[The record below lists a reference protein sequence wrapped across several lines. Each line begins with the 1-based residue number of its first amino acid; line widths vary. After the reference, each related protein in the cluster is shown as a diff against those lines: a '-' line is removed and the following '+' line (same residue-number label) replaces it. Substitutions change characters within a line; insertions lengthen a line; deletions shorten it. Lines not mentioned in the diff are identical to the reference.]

1 MRRLIGHWA
10 PVMLCIAALATN
22 TLAQNAE
29 RERYLFMDELKLPA
43 KAVMRT
49 VVQGTKIDELT
60 VEVLSI
66 LRNFGPKRDVILGRI
81 TDKRAL
87 KAGIVGGM
95 SGSPIYINGKIIG
108 ALAYGWGFQKDA
120 YIGIQPIEQM
130 LRLRGA
136 PKARRR
142 GRPRGGRLPL
152 HDGEELFCRAL
163 YRLDS
168 PKPTGRKAAPE
179 TAGAPQ
185 LRALANPLTVSGVN
199 ERTFALVRKLFAG
212 TNFVPLAGGGA
223 PAEAMARP
231 VKLVPGAAVAV
242 VLASGDVDVSMV
254 GTCTDVVG
262 NRVLA
267 FGHDI
272 FGEGKVDLPMAGG
285 YIHATIPSVMRSFK
299 LGSPTKIVGRFHQD
313 EQAGVLGDLATKARR
328 VPVRIVVTDGAGEK
342 QTFNFQIVH
351 SIRFTRRM
359 LRTVISAAISGQ
371 AELPRLSIMR
381 YTGEAFFQGFR
392 SLTYKNSVIAD
403 EWDLMRDLIGP
414 IDLMMDNRFGEA
426 TFKELRLEI
435 TVVDEPLA
443 AKIINVRTPNKRF
456 RPGET
461 VTAAVVLR
469 PYRKDDIVETIRL
482 RLPTDLPDGSYRC
495 MVGDA
500 GEEMEL
506 LTDLEP
512 HRFKPRDLAGVLKA
526 LRIGAKRER
535 LYMRLVLPSGGL
547 AVEGIPLADLPP
559 SRARL
564 LTGSGLT
571 KIQRYRRS
579 IGTSKPMPF
588 LVRGGR
594 GFEIVVDKNAPR

>member
-10 PVMLCIAALATN
+10 PVMICIAVLTTN
-22 TLAQNAE
+22 ALAQNAE

-66 LRNFGPKRDVILGRI
+66 MRNFGPKRDVILGRI
-81 TDKRAL
+81 TDKRAI

-142 GRPRGGRLPL
+142 GRPRAGRLPL

-168 PKPTGRKAAPE
+168 PKPTGRKAALE

-185 LRALANPLTVSGVN
+185 LRPLANPLTVSGVN
-199 ERTFALVRKLFAG
+199 ERTFTLVRKLFAG

-223 PAEAMARP
+223 PAEVMARP
-231 VKLVPGAAVAV
+231 VKLVPGSAVTI
-242 VLASGDVDVSMV
+242 VLASGDVDMSMV

-267 FGHDI
+267 FGHSI

-313 EQAGVLGDLATKARR
+313 EQVGTLGDLATKARR
-328 VPVRIVVTDGAGEK
+328 VPVQIVVTDGDGEK
-342 QTFNFQIVH
+342 QTFNFQVVH
-351 SIRFTRRM
+351 SINFTRRM

-381 YTGEAFFQGFR
+381 YTGEVFFQGLG
-392 SLTYKNSVIAD
+392 SLTYKNSVAD
-403 EWDLMRDLIGP
+403 GWDLMRDLIAP
-414 IDLMMDNRFGEA
+414 IELMMDNQFGEA
-426 TFKELRLEI
+426 TLKELRLEI
-435 TVVDEPLA
+435 TIVDEPLA
-443 AKIINVRTPNKRF
+443 AKIIDVRTPNKRF

-469 PYRKDDIVETIRL
+469 PYRKDDLVETISL
-482 RLPTDLPDGSYRC
+482 RLPTDLPDGRYRC

-500 GEEMEL
+500 GEEMKL
-506 LTDLEP
+506 LTNLQP

-535 LYMRLVLPSGGL
+535 LYMRLALPSGGL

-564 LTGSGLT
+564 LTGSGLR

-579 IGTSKPMPF
+579 IGTSKQMPF

-594 GFEIVVDKNAPR
+594 SFEIVVDKNAPR